1 MAEEKVFLNEG
12 DIFVSNSRIALAGTT
27 YSTSNITS
35 VSMASTPPSR
45 GCAMLLVAI
54 GGLCCL
60 AALGTMGD
68 NAGAGFLTLLIGA
81 GILAG
86 AIFWFKS
93 LKPTYYL
100 RLSSASGEQRALNTK
115 DLDLIN
121 RVVSAV
127 NNAIVSRG

>member
-1 MAEEKVFLNEG
+1 MADEKVFLSEG

-35 VSMASTPPSR
+35 VSMASIPPSR
-45 GCAMLLVAI
+45 GCAMLLVAT
-54 GGLCCL
+54 GGLFCL

-68 NAGAGFLTLLIGA
+68 NAGAGVLSLVIGA

-86 AIFWFKS
+86 AIFWLKS
-93 LKPTYYL
+93 LKPTYHL
-100 RLSSASGEQRALNTK
+100 LLSSASGEQRALNTK
-115 DLDLIN
+115 DHDLIH